1 MKFNGDGRRERV
13 LRAVPPF
20 EPAMVADL
28 FGEYKVVLERQ
39 CKTDAER
46 EIIQEHLASFE
57 VRSAVA
63 RLCDHL
69 TRRAPDA
76 DDRWILETGRRFMA
90 ILPEPL
96 PEPPE
101 DPQLEQLILAQVAR
115 RDDGQATLEAVRRQ
129 LTTGLVELREQQQR
143 KPKAD
148 HAVLKAQL
156 VRLQGDV
163 EQARDAV
170 DREAGRL
177 AQLLT
182 IRANR
187 RRALALA
194 AATK

>member
-1 MKFNGDGRRERV
+1 
-13 LRAVPPF
+13 
-20 EPAMVADL
+20 
-28 FGEYKVVLERQ
+28 
-39 CKTDAER
+39 
-46 EIIQEHLASFE
+46 
-57 VRSAVA
+57 VRPAVA
-63 RLCDHL
+63 RLCDHV
-69 TRRAPDA
+69 TRRATDN
-76 DDRWILETGRRFMA
+76 DDRWIMNAARRFMM

-96 PEPPE
+96 PEPPD

-129 LTTGLVELREQQQR
+129 LTTGLVELQRQQQR
-143 KPKAD
+143 NPKAD

-156 VRLQGDV
+156 VRLQQDV
-163 EQARDAV
+163 EEARDLV

-182 IRANR
+182 LRANR